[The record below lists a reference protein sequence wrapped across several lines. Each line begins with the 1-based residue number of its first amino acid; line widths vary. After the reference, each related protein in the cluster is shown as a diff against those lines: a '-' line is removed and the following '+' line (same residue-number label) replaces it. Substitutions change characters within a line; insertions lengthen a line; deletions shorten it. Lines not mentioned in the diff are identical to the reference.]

1 MAGLMDLFITIGVE
15 DNASGSIEN
24 ISKKIGSGLKNAAKI
39 GVAAVAAVSGA
50 VIALGGAFV
59 SGAASVAAYGD
70 QIDKM
75 SQKMGLSS
83 KSYQEWDFILQHSGA
98 SIDSMQRGMMTLT
111 LAAENG
117 SDAFSALGMSQEQ
130 VASMSQDELFAA
142 TIEGLQGIEDS
153 GERAALAQKLLGA
166 SAKELGPLLNMSAE
180 ETEAMRQ
187 QVHALG
193 GVMSEDAVKASAQ
206 FQDSLQNMKTAF
218 NGVKMSIMTQF
229 LPSLSTVM
237 DGISK
242 VFSGDK
248 SGVQMIIDGVHN
260 LASQIQTVVPE
271 LISAAEEIIGPVI
284 DAIGEVLPD
293 LISTLLPVLITGAT
307 KLIVALASH
316 LPELLAAL
324 WEGLKAAASEIWP
337 VLQEAWGGVKEWFGN
352 LFANAWQAVKDVFA
366 PVGEFFS
373 GIWESIKGVFNGVV
387 GWFTDT
393 FAPVGD
399 AIAAAFEAMEAAAK
413 KAAEFILTVFG
424 PVVNFFKGLANLV
437 GGVFDGR
444 ADTWV
449 NQHGGNG
456 TGWEGI
462 NAIGNDYV
470 PYDGYR
476 AVLHRGEA
484 VLTAREAEEWRR
496 GEGSNGVENV
506 FNFYGVSQSDME
518 MIAEYV
524 NGALA

>member
-24 ISKKIGSGLKNAAKI
+24 ISKKIGSGLKTAAKI

-117 SDAFSALGMSQEQ
+117 SDAFASLGMSQEQ

-218 NGVKMSIMTQF
+218 NGVNMSIMTQF

-248 SGVQMIIDGVHN
+248 AGVQMIIDGVHN
-260 LASQIQTVVPE
+260 LASQIKTVVPE
-271 LISAAEEIIGPVI
+271 LVSAAVEIIGPVI

-293 LISTLLPVLITGAT
+293 LIITLLPVLIEGVTT
-307 KLIVALASH
+307 IIVALAGRM
-316 LPELLAAL
+316 PEILAAL
-324 WEGLKAAASEIWP
+324 WTAIQATGAQLLPVIQSLASSAWEAIKSAFESVGSWFSSVFTSAWEGIKS
-337 VLQEAWGGVKEWFGN
+337 
-352 LFANAWQAVKDVFA
+352 VFA
-366 PVGEFFS
+366 SWGDFFAGLWNTIS
-373 GIWESIKGVFNGVV
+373 
-387 GWFTDT
+387 TT
-393 FAPVGD
+393 FSDLGTKLGD
-399 AIAAAFEAMEAAAK
+399 AIGGAVTAGVNGVLSWIEGVVNDAISLINSVI
-413 KAAEFILTVFG
+413 EFINNI
-424 PVVNFFKGLANLV
+424 P
-437 GGVFDGR
+437 GVSI
-444 ADTWV
+444 
-449 NQHGGNG
+449 G
-456 TGWEGI
+456 TI
-462 NAIGNDYV
+462 DNVSLPRLAIGNDYV
-470 PYDGYR
+470 PFDNYP
-476 AVLHRGEA
+476 AILHRGEA
-484 VLTAREAEEWRR
+484 VLTAREADAWRR
-496 GEGSNGVENV
+496 GDGSNGVENV